1 MVMRWLGMRSAK
13 RSNQKAEMRVR
24 ISPLKGTS
32 SGRMKS
38 KALIRS
44 LATISRLS
52 PQS

>member
-1 MVMRWLGMRSAK
+1 MWLGMRSAK

-24 ISPLKGTS
+24 ISPLWGIS

-38 KALIRS
+38 YALMRS
-44 LATISRLS
+44 EATMSRLS